1 MQVKSR
7 VFFEP
12 FFHLMMF
19 VGGVIVQDQVY
30 LQSLRS
36 SFVNKTQE
44 AQILL
49 VSVPFFTASE
59 HFPCL
64 HIQSGKQTA
73 GSMTDVIMGSC
84 AIAPWFQWQTWLGAI
99 ECLDL

>member
-12 FFHLMMF
+12 FFHLKMF

-30 LQSLRS
+30 LQLLRG

-44 AQILL
+44 AQIFL
-49 VSVPFFTASE
+49 VSVSFFTASE
-59 HFPCL
+59 HFSCL
-64 HIQSGKQTA
+64 RIQSGKQTA
-73 GSMTDVIMGSC
+73 GAMTDIIMGSC

-99 ECLDL
+99 

>member
-1 MQVKSR
+1 MRVKSR

-12 FFHLMMF
+12 FFHLKMF
-19 VGGVIVQDQVY
+19 VGGRDQVY
-30 LQSLRS
+30 LQLLRGSL
-36 SFVNKTQE
+36 VNKTQE

-64 HIQSGKQTA
+64 RSSKQTA
-73 GSMTDVIMGSC
+73 GARRI
-84 AIAPWFQWQTWLGAI
+84 
-99 ECLDL
+99 